1 METRL
6 VTAFYFENNEGVPSH
21 PFHLHNVI
29 ARYHRYLYS
38 IVQLSK
44 MNLPIRL
51 VCGDNVYDAL
61 TIELQHNNVKNVEV
75 EVRDLDSFKYSKKI
89 RDLKSK
95 YPDKFNFYHEIDWAK
110 LDLLNEESKKGA
122 DYLYW
127 IDCGLSH
134 RGLWPNKY
142 AKNPKE
148 LTGFSHN
155 IENYK
160 FDKIF
165 TPDFFKHINN
175 WVGDKLINIKNRQF
189 FHPQDQINRI
199 FGDLGAPDGQ
209 TIGGILGGHNSKLE
223 EFLNEFDSRADKCI
237 SDEYLL
243 NHEGILTH
251 MATSKP
257 ENYKSWLF
265 TTWYHENTGGMDW
278 ITPEWL
284 ETQVSFYEFVKEIEH
299 E

>member
-6 VTAFYFENNEGVPSH
+6 VTAFFHNNDEGVPSH
-21 PFHLHNVI
+21 PFYLHNVI
-29 ARYHRYLYS
+29 ARYHRYQYS
-38 IVQLSK
+38 LVQLSK
-44 MNLPIRL
+44 LGLPITL
-51 VCGDNVYDAL
+51 Y
-61 TIELQHNNVKNVEV
+61 ISSNVKEIINELINEYKITNINVIV
-75 EVRDLDSFKYSKKI
+75 KDLIDFNCSSKTIPIKEKH
-89 RDLKSK
+89 R
-95 YPDKFNFYHEIDWAK
+95 DKFQFYVELGWSKMEMLRDIMT
-110 LDLLNEESKKGA
+110 EEEG
-122 DYLYW
+122 YTYW

-142 AKNPKE
+142 AKNPDK
-148 LTGFSHN
+148 LTGMSHN
-155 IENYK
+155 TENYW
-160 FDKIF
+160 FDKVF
-165 TPDFFKHINN
+165 NPNFFKNINK

-199 FGDLGAPDGQ
+199 FGNAGGVDGQ
-209 TIGGILGGHNSKLE
+209 TIGGILGGHNSKIKD
-223 EFLNEFDSRADKCI
+223 FLNEFDNRADQCI
-237 SDEYLL
+237 KQEYLL

-265 TTWYHENTGGMDW
+265 TTWYHEDTGGMDW

-284 ETQVSFYEFVKEIEH
+284 STQRSFYHFLKEIGH

>member
-6 VTAFYFENNEGVPSH
+6 VTAFYFKNSEGIPNY

-44 MNLPIRL
+44 MNLPIKV

-61 TIELQHNNVKNVEV
+61 TNELKSNNVKNVEV
-75 EVRDLDSFKYSKKI
+75 EVRDLSSFKYSKKI
-89 RDLKSK
+89 GELKNK
-95 YPDKFNFYHEIDWAK
+95 YPGKFDFYHEIDWAK
-110 LDLLNEESKKGA
+110 LDLLEEEVKKGA
-122 DYLYW
+122 DYTYW

-134 RGLWPNKY
+134 RGLWPDKY
-142 AKNPKE
+142 AKKPKE
-148 LTGFSHN
+148 LTGMSYN

-160 FDKIF
+160 FDKVF

-175 WVGDKLINIKNRQF
+175 WVGDKLINIKNKQH
-189 FHPQDQINRI
+189 FHQSYDINKLLGDI
-199 FGDLGAPDGQ
+199 FCCNGQ
-209 TIGGILGGHNSKLE
+209 TIGGILGGHSTKIKG
-223 EFLNEFDSRADKCI
+223 FLNEFYKRAEQCI
-237 SDEYLL
+237 NQEFVL

-251 MATSKP
+251 MAESKP
-257 ENYKSWLF
+257 EDYKSWLF

-284 ETQVSFYEFVKEIEH
+284 NTQTSFYHFLKEIGH